1 MDLAVQKKPCLVV
14 VLNDFNA
21 KSKYFYEYDKT
32 NLKGNLIETFFLSLD
47 FIKLLTIQIIYQIVI
62 LHVLV
67 SFLNPKL
74 IWS

>member
-47 FIKLLTIQIIYQIVI
+47 FIKLLTFQIIYQIVI